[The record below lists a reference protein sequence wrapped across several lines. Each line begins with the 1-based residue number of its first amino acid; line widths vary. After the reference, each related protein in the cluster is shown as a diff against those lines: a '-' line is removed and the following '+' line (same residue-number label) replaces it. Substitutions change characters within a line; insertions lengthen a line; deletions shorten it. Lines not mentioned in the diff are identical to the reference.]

1 MTRSR
6 PAAALLSL
14 ALASCTHDARLSPH
28 HNPTI
33 TSVNEPV
40 VARTDYVFD
49 IGTGSGGVA
58 SAELRRLDA
67 WFQSLGLR
75 YGDRISLDNGYGAVD
90 PVSRAAVAS
99 VAAQYGLLVEAG
111 APVTGQVQPGTLRVI
126 VSRAVA
132 SVPGCPHWDSS
143 ALGANTR
150 TSPNYGCAVNTNIAR
165 MIADPNDLVLG
176 RSGDPSIDAAT
187 AGKAIKAYREKEP
200 TGAGGLKSE
209 STGGSGSSGGS
220 N

>member
-1 MTRSR
+1 MTRLR
-6 PAAALLSL
+6 PAALLLSL
-14 ALASCTHDARLSPH
+14 TLAGCTYDGRLSPH
-28 HNPTI
+28 HNPTV

-40 VARTDYVFD
+40 VERTDYVFD
-49 IGTGSGGVA
+49 IGSSAGGVA
-58 SAELRRLDA
+58 STELRRLDA

-75 YGDRISLDNGYGAVD
+75 YGDRISLDNGYGAID
-90 PVSRAAVAS
+90 PASRASVAS

-111 APVTGQVQPGTLRVI
+111 APVTGQVQPGSLRVI
-126 VSRAVA
+126 VSRASA
-132 SVPGCPHWDSS
+132 SVPGCPNWDSA

-176 RSGDPSIDAAT
+176 RSGDSSIDAAT
-187 AGKAIKAYREKEP
+187 AGKAIKAYRNKEP
-200 TGAGGLKSE
+200 TGAGGLKTE
-209 STGGSGSSGGS
+209 STAGSGSSEGS